1 MDTVIQYLQ
10 PETDDGNQFYMKRD
24 DLLPF
29 SMGGNKVRIAEA
41 FFQDMKKKG
50 GDSMILYGSRHSNLC
65 RVLSNLCC
73 SRGVECTMICSHDGD
88 EDEAPT
94 NNTYLI
100 DWTGTHMVHCAKS
113 EIAAT
118 VERVM
123 NETVSRGRRPYY
135 IYGDKF
141 GKGNEGTATAAYAE
155 AYQEIQRFE
164 QKMCTQTAA
173 AYSDRKDTDAN
184 WEFDYIFCPC
194 GTGAT
199 HAGLVSGHLLAG
211 DQKKIIGVMIS
222 SRETDRAYQVAEEG
236 ICDYFRKIGAELPEN
251 FRQEIVLLDQYR
263 MGGYGR
269 YDDRIKELIRKEY
282 CLNGLP
288 LDPIYT
294 AKAFW
299 GMKEYIKEQGIRN
312 SKILFLHTGGTP
324 LFYDALH
331 R

>member
-1 MDTVIQYLQ
+1 MDTVIQHLQ
-10 PETDDGNQFYMKRD
+10 TEENDGNQFYMKRD

-29 SMGGNKVRIAEA
+29 SMGGNKVRIAET

-50 GDSMILYGSRHSNLC
+50 CSSMIIYGSRHSNLC

-73 SRGVECTMICSHDGD
+73 SRGVECTMICSHDD
-88 EDEAPT
+88 HEDAVST

-100 DWTGTHMVHCAKS
+100 DWAGAKVVHCGKS
-113 EIAAT
+113 EIAET

-123 NETVSRGRRPYY
+123 NEIQSRAGKPYY

-155 AYQEIQRFE
+155 AYEEIRRFE
-164 QKMCTQTAA
+164 
-173 AYSDRKDTDAN
+173 RKKG

-199 HAGLVSGHLLAG
+199 HSGLVSGHLLAK
-211 DQKKIIGVMIS
+211 DQKKILGVIIS
-222 SRETDRAYQVAEEG
+222 SRETQRAYQVAEEG
-236 ICDYFRKIGAELPEN
+236 IRDYFEKNGFELPEN
-251 FRQEIVLLDQYR
+251 FREEIVLLDQYR
-263 MGGYGR
+263 QGGYGQ
-269 YDDRIKELIRKEY
+269 YDDRIRELIRREY
-282 CLNGLP
+282 RLNGLP

-299 GMKEYIKEQGIRN
+299 GMKEYVKEYGISSSR
-312 SKILFLHTGGTP
+312 ILFLHTGGAP
-324 LFYDALH
+324 LFYDMLGH
-331 R
+331 